1 MQLILLTTQRRGT
14 CRSAGTILDCAA
26 ASTPWTAHLTPAA
39 RARMT
44 RCMPKIYR
52 ERFTV
57 PADANDDNGHVNN
70 VAYVQWMQDV
80 AMRHSSAQGASPE
93 LYAQLGSSWVVRSH
107 RVDYLRPAFA
117 GDELEIWT
125 WVCNLRRVR
134 SQRRYRF
141 LRASD
146 QTMLVKAETDWVYI
160 NAETGRPRSVHPE
173 VVNAF
178 DLLEPHEE
186 P

>member
-1 MQLILLTTQRRGT
+1 
-14 CRSAGTILDCAA
+14 
-26 ASTPWTAHLTPAA
+26 
-39 RARMT
+39 
-44 RCMPKIYR
+44 MPKIYR

-80 AMRHSSAQGASPE
+80 AMRHSSAQGATAE

-117 GDELEIWT
+117 GDELEVWT

-134 SQRRYRF
+134 SHRRYRF

-146 QTMLVKAETDWVYI
+146 QTLLVKAETDWVYI
-160 NAETGRPRSVHPE
+160 NAQTGRPRSVHPQ
-173 VVNAF
+173 VVDAF